1 MLHSLFIQAYQLLS
15 RYRPFWQFQPFY
27 LQELRQC
34 RHLPEDLLTGLDK
47 MDQTTFD
54 RLRADSASGR
64 AWLGQWVV
72 DIEQIHQLEQQITDL
87 RLTEAS
93 SPQTDAKLNLQPL
106 ATGIPG
112 KKWQQIVNFS
122 AFLSGVDK
130 MASDRR
136 LLEWCAGKGYLGR
149 LLSVQKGYD
158 VTSLEWQQALC
169 EQGEDQVH
177 LLKKRYPQLEQSLIQ
192 GDAFADEAKALL
204 SETQSAVALHACGDL
219 HTHLIAL
226 CAETAPHLKQVAI
239 APCCYH
245 LTEQEN
251 YHPCSLTG
259 QSSELCLSRQD
270 LKIPL
275 QETVTGGKRIERLRD
290 QELHWRLSFDSLRQQ
305 LTGGTEYKPLPS
317 FAKKLLST
325 NYRDFVHWALIN
337 RELMSEAELNKKP
350 VSHALLDQSLKR
362 GKERLL
368 LVRKLEWLQ
377 SFFRRLL
384 EIWLVADR
392 GLALQE
398 AGFHVELHQFCD
410 KSVSPRNLLIRAT
423 R

>member
-1 MLHSLFIQAYQLLS
+1 MLHSLFIHADQLLS

-27 LQELRQC
+27 LQQLSQC
-34 RHLPEDLLTGLDK
+34 SHLPEDLLAGLDK
-47 MDQTTFD
+47 MDQTTFE
-54 RLRADSASGR
+54 RLRTDSASGR

-72 DIEQIHQLEQQITDL
+72 DIEQIHQLEQQITGL
-87 RLTEAS
+87 RLTDPS
-93 SPQTDAKLNLQPL
+93 TSQTDACLNLEPL

-130 MASDRR
+130 MDSDRQ

-149 LLSVQKGYD
+149 LMSVQNGYG
-158 VTSLEWQQALC
+158 VTSLEWQQPLC
-169 EQGEDQVH
+169 EQGDAQIY
-177 LLKKRYPQLEQSLIQ
+177 LLKKRYPQLDQSMVQ
-192 GDAFADEAKALL
+192 GDALAAGAKTLL

-219 HTHLIAL
+219 HTRLIRL
-226 CAETAPHLKQVAI
+226 CAETGQHLKQVAI

-251 YHPCSLTG
+251 YQPCSTTG
-259 QSSELCLSRQD
+259 QASELRLSRQD

-275 QETVTGGKRIERLRD
+275 QETVTGGKRIQRLRD

-305 LTGGTEYKPLPS
+305 LTGVTEYKPLPS
-317 FAKKLLST
+317 FAKKLLSAD
-325 NYRDFVHWALIN
+325 YREFVHWALIN
-337 RELMSEAELNKKP
+337 RQLMTETELYEHP
-350 VSHALLDQSLKR
+350 VSNESLDQSLKQ
-362 GKERLL
+362 GEERLRR
-368 LVRKLEWLQ
+368 VRKLEWLQ